1 MLKILGFSLGL
12 GSSETSQQ
20 EVDCDSDL
28 SHGGSILVTP
38 IVIGPLQEEEI
49 LKRQRRVNWQKDAGR
64 QEFWGQGGQEEE
76 APEGRVGKPFEEP
89 LELCMWGSQ
98 TALTN
103 P

>member
-1 MLKILGFSLGL
+1 MLKILECSLGL

-28 SHGGSILVTP
+28 SHGGRILVTT

-49 LKRQRRVNWQKDAGR
+49 LKRQRRVNWQKDDGR
-64 QEFWGQGGQEEE
+64 QEFWGRGQGKE